1 MERGR
6 RYKAL
11 QIAYLIKIILIWLT
25 CPAILFAGNEWEL
38 VEKEDGV
45 AVYARELRGHSGRE
59 FKGVCLVKQPI
70 EVIGSVLSDI
80 PSYPKWFFKCI
91 ESRRISSENTSGLNL
106 FLYIA
111 IDTPWPFSDR
121 DVVYKTEVTID
132 RALGKVAIRSTALKE
147 QFVPLRSG
155 YVRITDSEHRWILE
169 SVSSARTRI
178 TFINRTNAAG
188 PFANYISDPGTR
200 DTTVRSLKNLI
211 KIAKDPKYAKAALFR
226 QRNQQNRAGSL
237 FENGHSDIIDPTE
250 THFFRKLVA
259 AQNDKVCVYIPR
271 HFTDCQSRIRR
282 QTCK

>member
-1 MERGR
+1 MVLPTISVAGGEW
-6 RYKAL
+6 KL
-11 QIAYLIKIILIWLT
+11 IADK
-25 CPAILFAGNEWEL
+25 
-38 VEKEDGV
+38 DGITL
-45 AVYARELRGHSGRE
+45 YAREVSGHSE
-59 FKGVCLVKQPI
+59 AQFKGVCLVKQPI

-91 ESRRISSENTSGLNL
+91 ESKRIPSENTSGLNL

-132 RALGKVAIRSTALKE
+132 RALGKVAIHSTALKE

-211 KIAKDPKYAKAALFR
+211 KIAKDPKYAE
-226 QRNQQNRAGSL
+226 AG
-237 FENGHSDIIDPTE
+237 
-250 THFFRKLVA
+250 K
-259 AQNDKVCVYIPR
+259 K
-271 HFTDCQSRIRR
+271 
-282 QTCK
+282 